1 MAKQGVELHKDEE
14 VIGLIRRS
22 RWMYAWGFSIGLLW
36 TFLPIVLFFPLIR
49 LGWFGWGLLIIG
61 LLTGVF
67 YLVAVWRRWHETML
81 LITNER
87 IVDIDRSHWRR
98 RFVYEWSVDDI
109 DKVSFESGGFILKV
123 LRLKTL
129 QVAMK
134 HPELRIEFHG
144 VRQAERVKQLLDEV
158 QSL

>member
-1 MAKQGVELHKDEE
+1 MAKQGVELHKEEE

-22 RWMYAWGFSIGLLW
+22 RWMYAWSFTIGALW
-36 TFLPIVLFFPLIR
+36 ILLPIVLFFPLIR
-49 LGWFGWGLLIIG
+49 LGWFGWGLLVVG
-61 LLTGVF
+61 LLTGFV
-67 YLVAVWRRWHETML
+67 YLFAVRSRWHETIL

-98 RFVYEWSVDDI
+98 RFVYEWPVHDVG
-109 DKVSFESGGFILKV
+109 KVTVESGGFILGL

-129 QVAMK
+129 QIAMK
-134 HPELRIEFHG
+134 NPKLRIEFHG
-144 VRQAERVKQLLDEV
+144 VKKAERVKQLLDEV